1 MKPSILIVDDSL
13 TVRMDLQEAF
23 QSAGFL
29 TTACASTSAA
39 REALSQEVFAL
50 IVLDVLLPDGDGIEL
65 LKEIKN
71 ASVTSKTPVLLLSTE
86 AEVRDRVRGMKTGAD
101 EYVGKPYDQTYL
113 ISLSRELLRRR
124 DSADRT
130 EVSEEILVVDDS
142 TTYREELRLALES
155 QGYKVAVAS
164 SGEDALRLAVDIR
177 PRAIIVDGELPG
189 MDGAT
194 VIRCL
199 RQDATLRATPC
210 LLLTGSEH
218 AGGELQALEAGAD
231 SFVRKEEDVQ
241 MILARLAALLRSSA
255 TAPAA
260 AATPS
265 LFGPKKI
272 LAVDDSLTFLHALAD
287 HLRQEGYDPILAH
300 SGEEALE
307 LLAVQR
313 VDCILLDLVMPGLSG
328 NETCRRIKSSPA
340 WRDVPLLM
348 LTAREER
355 DSMIEGI
362 NAGADDYIAKSSEFE
377 VLKARLRAQLR
388 RKQFEDEH
396 RRFREQL
403 LERELEAAQARAAL
417 ELAETRSRL
426 LADLEGKNQE
436 LEAFSYSVSH
446 DLRAPLRA
454 IAGFSQILLE
464 DYSNKLD
471 HEGNRLLDVIS
482 ENARKMGQLI
492 DDLLEFSR
500 VGRTE
505 LKARPVDM
513 TRLTESV
520 ITDLVAACPERQIR
534 VSVGRLPDCR
544 GDQALLR
551 QVLAN
556 LIGNSIKY
564 TRNRDLARI
573 EVEGRS
579 ETTES
584 IYIIRDNGVGFEMA
598 YAHKLFGIFQ
608 RLHVSEEFEGTGVGL
623 CLVKRIIQRHGGRIW
638 AEGKL
643 NEGATFQFTL
653 PRVEEASD
661 TGE

>member
-29 TTACASTSAA
+29 TTACASTNAA

-71 ASVTSKTPVLLLSTE
+71 TSATCKPPVLLLSSE

-101 EYVGKPYDQTYL
+101 EYIGKPYDQTYL
-113 ISLSRELLRRR
+113 ISRARELLRRS
-124 DSADRT
+124 DSADQT
-130 EVSEEILVVDDS
+130 GVSEEILVVDDS

-155 QGYKVAVAS
+155 HGYKVAVAS
-164 SGEDALRLAVDIR
+164 NGEDALRLAVDIR

-189 MDGAT
+189 MDGPT

-218 AGGELQALEAGAD
+218 PGGELHALDAGAD

-241 MILARLAALLRSSA
+241 MILARLTALLRSSA
-255 TAPAA
+255 AAPAT
-260 AATPS
+260 AATSS

-272 LAVDDSLTFLHALAD
+272 LAIDDSLTFLHALAD

-307 LLAVQR
+307 LLAVQT

-362 NAGADDYIAKSSEFE
+362 NAGADDYISKSSEFE

-396 RRFREQL
+396 RLVREQL
-403 LERELEAAQARAAL
+403 LERELEAAQAQAAL
-417 ELAETRSRL
+417 QLAETRSRL

-454 IAGFSQILLE
+454 ISGFSQILLE

-482 ENARKMGQLI
+482 ENVRKMGQLI

-520 ITDLVAACPERQIR
+520 ITDLIAACPERQIR
-534 VSVGRLPDCR
+534 VSVGRLPGCR

-551 QVLAN
+551 QALVN

-573 EVEGRS
+573 EVEGWS
-579 ETTES
+579 ETAES

-623 CLVKRIIQRHGGRIW
+623 CLVKRIIERHGGRIW

-643 NEGATFQFTL
+643 NEGATFHFTL
-653 PRVEEASD
+653 PRMEEASD
-661 TGE
+661 ARE